1 MISIIIPAYNEEKRI
16 AKTLD
21 GLQDFFKKKNCEIIV
36 SANGCKDRTA
46 NIVKKYSAKNKNIK
60 LVYSSTAGKGLALQR
75 GFKHCKGDI
84 VCFADADNSSKP
96 KDIWRLVEKLQDYDV
111 VIGSRAV
118 KELIEIR
125 QPLKREL
132 FGKLMSLIV
141 RVLFWLPIKD
151 TQCGY
156 KAFKRTV
163 LDAVFNSVKSKGFE
177 FDVELLVRIRRA
189 GFSIKELPVRW
200 DDDKRST
207 LKLFPDSVKMF
218 YNILKLRIIL

>member
-21 GLQDFFKKKNCEIIV
+21 ELQNFFKKKNCEIIV

-46 NIVKKYSAKNKNIK
+46 NIVKKYSAKSKNIK
-60 LVYSSTAGKGLALQR
+60 LISSSIAGKGLALQR
-75 GFKHCKGDI
+75 GFNHCKGDI

-189 GFSIKELPVRW
+189 GFSINELPIKW